1 MPELPE
7 VHAHAERLA
16 ATYAG
21 ATLERFLALSFTAL
35 KTFDPPPEAA
45 VSRALDRVGRRGKHL
60 LLGFDD
66 LTFVVHL
73 MQGGRLRVDPK
84 PTRKPRGGL
93 ARWYFAGRDAL
104 LLTEAGTEHSA
115 GVWVV
120 RGDALAQ
127 EPLQGLGP
135 EADRLD
141 ADEMARLLSTASMRL
156 HTFLRRQSLIAGL
169 GRRLA
174 NEVCHR
180 ARLSPFATTRSL
192 DAGAAERI
200 VAAIRE
206 AVDEGLAFERTLAAM
221 SASKDRPGRVHG
233 RGGKPCPVC
242 GDDIRTVEY
251 RAYTVAYCPTCQTE
265 GKVLADNTTSKFLR

>member
-1 MPELPE
+1 MSSPHTGQGLPPRPWTRPGRSLDADMAAS
-7 VHAHAERLA
+7 VRSKASPSSTASRMA
-16 ATYAG
+16 ATM
-21 ATLERFLALSFTAL
+21 RS
-35 KTFDPPPEAA
+35 AA
-45 VSRALDRVGRRGKHL
+45 PAS
-60 LLGFDD
+60 
-66 LTFVVHL
+66 
-73 MQGGRLRVDPK
+73 RLRVVANGD
-84 PTRKPRGGL
+84 RR
-93 ARWYFAGRDAL
+93 ARWQTSLASRRPSPAIRDCPRRKVCRRM
-104 LLTEAGTEHSA
+104 EAVDSRRAISSA
-115 GVWVV
+115 SSLSASGPRPC
-120 RGDALAQ
+120 RGSWASDAPAQ

-265 GKVLADNTTSKFLR
+265 GKVLADNP